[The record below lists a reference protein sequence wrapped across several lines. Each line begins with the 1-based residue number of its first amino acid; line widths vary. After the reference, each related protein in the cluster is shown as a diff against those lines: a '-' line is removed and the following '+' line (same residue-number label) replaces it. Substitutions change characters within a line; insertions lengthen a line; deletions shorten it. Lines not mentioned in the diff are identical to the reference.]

1 MSDVAFGVLWAA
13 AAMAVVLLILA
24 ALHRPLGAY
33 MAWVYTGPKHWRVER
48 GMYKL
53 TGVSADAEQSWR
65 TYLRSVLI
73 FSALGLLAVYALQ
86 RLQPLLPASLG
97 LPAVEE
103 GLAFNTAASFVGNT
117 NWQSYSPEQT
127 LGLTV
132 QMAGLA
138 VQNFLSAA
146 VGLAVAIALVRGLAS
161 KGSAT
166 IGNAWV
172 DITRGTVRLLL
183 PIAAVGAMLLVLAGV
198 VQNLAS
204 PETVS
209 TLTGTAQTL
218 PGGPVASQEA
228 IKMLGTN
235 GGGFF
240 NSNSAHPFEN
250 PNPFSN
256 LVQILLVLIIPFS
269 LPRTFGLM
277 VGSPKQ
283 GRAILVVMAGL
294 FLTSYALLTWAE
306 LSAAGSAPGAAG
318 GAMEGKEQ
326 RFGIIGST
334 LFATTTTGTSTG
346 AVNSMHD
353 SYTALGGA
361 LPMINMMLGEVAP
374 GGVGSGLYGM
384 LILAIVA
391 VFVAGLLVGRTPE
404 YLGKRIGRHEIT
416 LASLYL
422 LVTPT
427 LVLTGTALSFG
438 IPALRESITGT
449 SLLNDGNH
457 GLSEVLYAF
466 TSAANNNGSAFA
478 GLTANTPWLNWALG
492 LAILLGRFVPI
503 VLVLALAGKL
513 AAQRP
518 IPATAGT
525 LPTHRP
531 LFQGML
537 AGVTLLFTAL
547 TYFPVLALGPL
558 AEGTL

>member
-1 MSDVAFGVLWAA
+1 MSVVWAVAALGLV
-13 AAMAVVLLILA
+13 VVLLA
-24 ALHRPLGAY
+24 AVHVPLGDY
-33 MAWVYTGPKHWRVER
+33 MARLYTSPQHLRVER
-48 GMYKL
+48 WLYRA
-53 TGVSADAEQSWR
+53 TGVNPDAEQSWR
-65 TYLRSVLI
+65 RYLGGLLA

-86 RLQPLLPASLG
+86 RLQHWLPGSLG
-97 LPAVEE
+97 LPAVEPS
-103 GLAFNTAASFVGNT
+103 LAFNTAASFLGNT
-117 NWQSYSPEQT
+117 NWQSYSPEAT
-127 LGLTV
+127 VGLTV

-146 VGLAVAIALVRGLAS
+146 VGLAVAIAFVRGLTRR
-161 KGSAT
+161 GEPT
-166 IGNAWV
+166 LGNVWV
-172 DITRGTVRLLL
+172 DLTRGTLRLLL
-183 PIAAVGAMLLVLAGV
+183 PLAVLGAVLLMLAGV
-198 VQNLAS
+198 IQNLGE
-204 PETVS
+204 PTTIS
-209 TLTGTAQTL
+209 TLTGATQTI

-240 NSNSAHPFEN
+240 NANSAHPFEN
-250 PNPFSN
+250 PNAFSN
-256 LVQILLVLIIPFS
+256 LVQILLVLLIPFS
-269 LPRTFGLM
+269 LPRTFGTM
-277 VGSPKQ
+277 VGSRRQ
-283 GRAILVVMAGL
+283 GVAILAVMGGL
-294 FLTSYALLTWAE
+294 FLVSYALLTWAE
-306 LSAAGSAPGAAG
+306 LVGAGAAPQAAG

-361 LPMINMMLGEVAP
+361 LPLLNMMLGEVAP

-404 YLGKRIGRHEIT
+404 YLGKRIGRGEIT

-427 LVLTGTALSFG
+427 IVLLGTALSFG
-438 IPALRESITGT
+438 IPALRESIEGT
-449 SLLNDGNH
+449 SILNPGHH

-492 LAILLGRFVPI
+492 LAILLGRFLPI
-503 VLVLALAGKL
+503 VFVLALAGRL

-518 IPATAGT
+518 VPVTAGT
-525 LPTHRP
+525 LPTHTP